1 MPHQSF
7 LAVSKMST
15 KHHQTNSM
23 TLQFLREWGRDLLC
37 GQIGQ
42 IRQKA
47 NCQHG
52 FQSLFWVNEIFLE
65 AIELKKH
72 NPWKHL
78 KMPNKRT
85 KKTELRHRIIKVWTA
100 GKNWIIVADKNRST
114 VCYDISNPHTITVVT
129 KLFFISFFINLLL
142 HKLMYCLFCHFT

>member
-1 MPHQSF
+1 MRVKNHGKKRTAIYRLLGHPKSGLFVTKWIINTANSINLVSDVIKRRISF
-7 LAVSKMST
+7 LAVPKMLT

-52 FQSLFWVNEIFLE
+52 FQSLFCVNEIFLE

-72 NPWKHL
+72 NPWKQL
-78 KMPNKRT
+78 KMPNKGT
-85 KKTELRHRIIKVWTA
+85 KNTELRHRIIKSI
-100 GKNWIIVADKNRST
+100 NCRQ
-114 VCYDISNPHTITVVT
+114 
-129 KLFFISFFINLLL
+129 KLN
-142 HKLMYCLFCHFT
+142 YCSR